1 MPGFKS
7 LSDKQ
12 KWFLFDKCVHPFL
25 EFPPEIKPCG
35 FRQVMKSTAKA
46 WRTHKSKLK
55 TQFIKKGLTLFQ
67 KHPYI
72 ELEDW
77 KEFVQFTETEEA
89 KKESERYKLLREQYK
104 HEHCMG
110 PCGYEGMQA
119 QWDEEDRK
127 LAALGIPNPYEEYPE
142 GRTRNWLRARSKLVI
157 SEGVTTIEWKTEAT
171 KRLSE
176 EIKEKQAHA
185 KSSGLT
191 WIRENDVLTQCLGP
205 E

>member
-1 MPGFKS
+1 MLPGLIERQRLSLVMPGFKS

-12 KWFLFDKCVHPFL
+12 KWFLFDKYVQLFL
-25 EFPPEIKPCG
+25 EFPPEMKPFG

-55 TQFIKKGLTLFQ
+55 AQFIKKGLTPYQ

-72 ELEDW
+72 EPEDQ
-77 KEFVQFTETEEA
+77 KEFVQFTETKEA

-119 QWDEEDRK
+119 QWDEEDAK
-127 LAALGIPNPYEEYPE
+127 LAALGIPNPYEEYLE
-142 GRTRNWLRARSKLVI
+142 GRIRNWLRVRSKLVI
-157 SEGVTTIEWKTEAT
+157 SEGVAYIEWKT
-171 KRLSE
+171 
-176 EIKEKQAHA
+176 
-185 KSSGLT
+185 
-191 WIRENDVLTQCLGP
+191 
-205 E
+205 

>member
-1 MPGFKS
+1 MPTKRNQKLRLQTLAGLIARQRLSLVMPGFKS

-12 KWFLFDKCVHPFL
+12 KWFLFDKYVQPFL
-25 EFPPEIKPCG
+25 EFPQEMKPFG
-35 FRQVMKSTAKA
+35 FRQVLKSTAKA

-55 TQFIKKGLTLFQ
+55 AQFIKKGLTPYQ

-72 ELEDW
+72 EPKDW

-119 QWDEEDRK
+119 QWDEEDAK
-127 LAALGIPNPYEEYPE
+127 LAALGIPNPYEEYLE
-142 GRTRNWLRARSKLVI
+142 GRTRNWLRARSKLV
-157 SEGVTTIEWKTEAT
+157 
-171 KRLSE
+171 R
-176 EIKEKQAHA
+176 
-185 KSSGLT
+185 
-191 WIRENDVLTQCLGP
+191 RCCYY
-205 E
+205 

>member
-12 KWFLFDKCVHPFL
+12 KWFLFDKYVQLFL
-25 EFPPEIKPCG
+25 EFPPEMKLFG
-35 FRQVMKSTAKA
+35 FRQVMKSTVKA

-55 TQFIKKGLTLFQ
+55 AQFIKKGLTPYQ

-72 ELEDW
+72 ESEDR
-77 KEFVQFTETEEA
+77 KEFVQFTESEEA

-119 QWDEEDRK
+119 QWDEEDAK

-157 SEGVTTIEWKTEAT
+157 LEGVATIEWKIDAT
-171 KRLSE
+171 RRL
-176 EIKEKQAHA
+176 
-185 KSSGLT
+185 
-191 WIRENDVLTQCLGP
+191 
-205 E
+205 